1 MKSLQPLSIQTT
13 SNHTEPSMQE
23 EKEKVE
29 EVEEEGQEIELPEEV
44 SEDAPAIE
52 TKEEEKP
59 EEEVKESEKEETDE
73 LDNYSDSVK
82 KRISKLTSK
91 FREEERQRQAAIEY
105 AEAVKKQNE
114 ELQSRL
120 SKLDTTYVG
129 EFDSRVQSQSIAA
142 KEAYRKAVEDND
154 VDAMYEAQQNIS
166 RIALEE
172 ARLNQIKQQR
182 EEQAKIQEANG
193 AAPAPA
199 PAQPSAT
206 PPPPPKPDPKAEEW
220 AQKNTWFGQDQTM
233 TYAAFGLHKQL
244 IEEEG
249 FDATSD
255 EYYTELDNRIRTEF
269 PHKFQETQKKSSGPR
284 VASAGTTA
292 SKSSSPKGRR
302 TVKLTPSQIA
312 IAKRLNV
319 PLEEY
324 AKYVKE

>member
-44 SEDAPAIE
+44 SEDAPAMK

-182 EEQAKIQEANG
+182 EEQAKAQEANG
-193 AAPAPA
+193 AAPAH
-199 PAQPSAT
+199 AQPSAT